1 MLIKQEIH
9 QNNVQT
15 SQIDGFQWPARK
27 SCAVAIGWHVDSET
41 GPISSDPRNTQ
52 HINALSEGAYGVSTA
67 LPRILELHEKL
78 NVPGTFFVP
87 GYVAVLHP
95 EAIRAIVQDGHEVA
109 HHGYLHEQ
117 VFSLNEAEERK
128 VFQRGY
134 DTLREITGKE
144 VVGWSA
150 PLWGVRQSTLEIL
163 CEMGMLYD
171 CSLMEYDTPYL
182 ISTSAGSL
190 VELPISP
197 VLDDWPLFG
206 MSISPDGGNGVNAT
220 AESAYQIWK
229 EEFDGMRRFGCFFTT
244 TFHPNLTG
252 RPGRLDM
259 MYRLLTY
266 MKSRDDVWWATCQ
279 EVAKYVHSLI
289 E

>member
-1 MLIKQEIH
+1 M
-9 QNNVQT
+9 
-15 SQIDGFQWPARK
+15 
-27 SCAVAIGWHVDSET
+27 
-41 GPISSDPRNTQ
+41 
-52 HINALSEGAYGVSTA
+52 
-67 LPRILELHEKL
+67 HEKL

-87 GYVAVLHP
+87 GYVAELHP
-95 EAIRAIVQDGHEVA
+95 EAIKAIVQDGHEVA
-109 HHGYLHEQ
+109 HHGYVHEN
-117 VFSLNEAEERK
+117 VFSLNEVEERE

-163 CEMGMLYD
+163 CEQGMLYD
-171 CSLMEYDTPYL
+171 CSMMEYDTPYL
-182 ISTSAGSL
+182 ISTAAGTL

-206 MSISPDGGNGVNAT
+206 MSMSPDGGNGVNAT

-259 MYRLLTY
+259 MYRLLDY
-266 MKSRDDVWWATCQ
+266 MKSHDDVWWGTCQ
-279 EVAKYVHSLI
+279 EVANYVHSLI
-289 E
+289 ESK